1 MFGHIRVVICAYH
14 AISDE
19 CMANACY
26 ISAVYGDLN
35 FNGITMQEKVFL
47 YAHIANEAY
56 EAPFSLRGNKNF
68 LKETIEAL
76 CQSLSR
82 ENNKNYNLRIT
93 TI

>member
-47 YAHIANEAY
+47 YAHTANI
-56 EAPFSLRGNKNF
+56 RGTVF
-68 LKETIEAL
+68 PEGE
-76 CQSLSR
+76 Q
-82 ENNKNYNLRIT
+82 EFF
-93 TI
+93 